1 MMMSAASAS
10 APPRHAP
17 GAALLSWDE
26 YDRFLPFV
34 RRTAIRLARRVPCD
48 VSVSDLEGSGFVGL
62 IDALSRSNPDAP
74 AAERDAYLV
83 YRIRGAMLDYASSLD
98 ARTQAAWAESR
109 RLVRA
114 IAALDRSLGREPE
127 EAEIAEAMGL
137 DGEAYR
143 RLLTTI
149 DALGLCRIEILDID
163 PAADDDGAPDTDC
176 PPLDEQLAA
185 AIAGLPQQLQL
196 ILALHHHEQCSAAEI
211 AAVLDLD
218 EPRVVELYAET
229 IHRLRARIGRR
240 AP

>member
-1 MMMSAASAS
+1 MMMSAASVS
-10 APPRHAP
+10 APPRLTQGEP
-17 GAALLSWDE
+17 ILSWDE

-34 RRTAIRLARRVPCD
+34 RRTAIRLARRVPCA

-62 IDALSRSNPDAP
+62 IDALARSNPDAP
-74 AAERDAYLV
+74 AEERDAYLV

-98 ARTQAAWAESR
+98 ERTQAAWAESR

-114 IAALDRSLGREPE
+114 IAALDRALGREPE

-143 RLLTTI
+143 GLLTTI
-149 DALGLCRIEILDID
+149 DALGLCRIEILDLD
-163 PAADDDGAPDTDC
+163 PAEDDGAVEAPG

-185 AIAGLPQQLQL
+185 AIAGLPEQLQL

-240 AP
+240 AS